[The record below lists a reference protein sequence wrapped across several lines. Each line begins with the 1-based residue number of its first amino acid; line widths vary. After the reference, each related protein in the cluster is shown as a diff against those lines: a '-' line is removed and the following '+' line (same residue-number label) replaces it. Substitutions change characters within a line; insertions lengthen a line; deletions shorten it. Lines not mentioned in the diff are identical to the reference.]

1 MLGNSHSRKLLIKSE
16 GIYLKITCMPCGRY
30 YLFRFCLLIFRKELN
45 TLRSLFVIR
54 GILLSFSIISRISIF
69 LSLVSYVYCGNVF
82 TSRQVF
88 VVTSYFNFL
97 YDSMLYFW
105 TVALTTISE
114 CFVSLKRID
123 DFLLL
128 PEEKELLSKQQTR
141 KSKGFAK
148 VDQVPDVIVNG
159 LAKSPAQKFVQIDA
173 NASEKCVIFKDVT
186 AMWGNSQCGIED
198 VSFEIKESQFCAIIG
213 NVGSGKSSILL
224 TILNELE
231 IDKGELTVNGVVSYS
246 AQESWLF
253 EGTVRQNILF
263 TEEYDETRYRDVIR
277 VCALERD
284 LQLLPYA
291 DLTWCGENGI
301 SLSGGQKARVNL
313 ARAIYR
319 RADIYLLDDPLS
331 AVDSVVG
338 KHIFDNCIK
347 DYLKDKICIL
357 VTHQEQYLKASNH
370 IIFMN
375 NGRVQIQGRHSRIEN
390 VHYQSFRRLS
400 VGNDDD
406 LEDDKLSDE
415 VKEKKISHSQ

>member
-1 MLGNSHSRKLLIKSE
+1 MHGKNHSRKLLIKSE
-16 GIYLKITCMPCGRY
+16 GIYFESTHNALEPMLSI
-30 YLFRFCLLIFRKELN
+30 LILIFRKELN

-128 PEEKELLSKQQTR
+128 PEEKELFSKQQIR
-141 KSKGFAK
+141 KTKGFPK
-148 VDQVPDVIVNG
+148 NEQVPDVIVNG
-159 LAKSPAQKFVQIDA
+159 LTKSSIQKFVHIDA
-173 NASEKCVIFKDVT
+173 NALNKCVIFKNVT
-186 AMWGNSQCGIED
+186 AIWANSQCGIED
-198 VSFEIKESQFCAIIG
+198 VDIVIKESQFCAIIG
-213 NVGSGKSSILL
+213 PVGSGKSSILL

-231 IDKGELTVNGVVSYS
+231 IDKGELTVNGVVSYL
-246 AQESWLF
+246 AQEPWLF

-284 LQLLPYA
+284 LELLPYA
-291 DLTWCGENGI
+291 DLTIVGENGI
-301 SLSGGQKARVNL
+301 SLSGGQKARVSL
-313 ARAIYR
+313 ARSIYR

-347 DYLKDKICIL
+347 DYLNDKICIL

-400 VGNDDD
+400 GGNDDD

-415 VKEKKISHSQ
+415 VKQNHKTTCID